1 VTLQNPLYIPL
12 TLEII
17 PNEEEFVKANL
28 EMYTK
33 EIEENNEN

>member
-1 VTLQNPLYIPL
+1 MAQDALYVPL

-17 PNEEEFVKANL
+17 PNEDEFIKAHL
-28 EMYTK
+28 EVYNK